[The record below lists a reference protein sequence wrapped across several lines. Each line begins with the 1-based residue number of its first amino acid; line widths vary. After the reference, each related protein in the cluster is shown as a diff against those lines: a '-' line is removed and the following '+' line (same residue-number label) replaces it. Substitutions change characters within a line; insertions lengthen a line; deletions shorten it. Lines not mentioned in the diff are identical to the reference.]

1 MTASAE
7 ITGSTNLEYCSKH
20 FDRFKKKKKKKT
32 TRHSLTQEKT
42 AEIKYCFQ
50 NKDLNKGYLCLHIYE
65 RIKIVFIKRN
75 VCDLLR
81 NFTAIFE
88 NKETSI
94 L

>member
-20 FDRFKKKKKKKT
+20 FDRFKKKKKKT

-50 NKDLNKGYLCLHIYE
+50 NKDLNRDTCVYT
-65 RIKIVFIKRN
+65 
-75 VCDLLR
+75 
-81 NFTAIFE
+81 FT
-88 NKETSI
+88 KE
-94 L
+94 